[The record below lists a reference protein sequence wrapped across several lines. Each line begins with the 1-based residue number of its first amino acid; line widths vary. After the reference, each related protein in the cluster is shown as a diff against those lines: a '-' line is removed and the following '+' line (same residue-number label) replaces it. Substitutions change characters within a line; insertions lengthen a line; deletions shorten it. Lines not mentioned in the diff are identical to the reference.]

1 MDLRKEHYIQVSGR
15 LFTAVQSSG
24 TFKDSKTFVD
34 SIPKSNPKL
43 INELYKSERIKS
55 SFNLK
60 TFVRSHFEV
69 PSEIQEKLILTEDRN
84 MHEHIKKTFVRSHFE
99 VPSEIQEKLIL
110 TEDRN
115 MHEHIK
121 ILWDVLKR
129 DALSNINEHST
140 LIPIPKPYIIPGGRF
155 REIYYWD
162 SYFTMHGLLADGEL
176 ETVENM
182 IDNFSY
188 LIDEVGFIPNGNRV
202 YYITRS
208 QPPFFAAMI
217 DLVCRFNKDYNW
229 GLKYLSQLEKEYQFW
244 CGDDSNHIIKLQDG
258 IKVLC
263 SFMLERASLFKTSQS
278 ILMCS
283 CIFRSSVRINFSW
296 ISDGTSKCERT
307 KV

>member
-1 MDLRKEHYIQVSGR
+1 MDLLKENYIQVSGR

-34 SIPKSNPKL
+34 SIPKNNPKL

-55 SFNLK
+55 SFNL
-60 TFVRSHFEV
+60 
-69 PSEIQEKLILTEDRN
+69 
-84 MHEHIKKTFVRSHFE
+84 KTFVRSHFE

-188 LIDEVGFIPNGNRV
+188 LIDEVGFIPNGNRIGV
-202 YYITRS
+202 
-208 QPPFFAAMI
+208 
-217 DLVCRFNKDYNW
+217 
-229 GLKYLSQLEKEYQFW
+229 
-244 CGDDSNHIIKLQDG
+244 
-258 IKVLC
+258 
-263 SFMLERASLFKTSQS
+263 
-278 ILMCS
+278 
-283 CIFRSSVRINFSW
+283 
-296 ISDGTSKCERT
+296 
-307 KV
+307 